1 MLPPRLRSAWRG
13 PATLPSGSPL
23 ALRAPHRSHASPASS
38 SHNAE
43 PPHAMQWHIAE
54 AQRLELHATLE
65 EAIALLRRALEEPSE
80 PRALAEVHFHLGRML
95 ALQRTATGGR
105 IDEAQA
111 HFEQAMALQPEWSVF
126 DSRLATPPGIN
137 RALSCFHEQ
146 PRSSR
151 AARACESD
159 VASVR
164 AVLAQHGYGASAVQR
179 LVQFAGPPTPGPF
192 YLRKRIDHRVAA
204 ALPAEP
210 ARRGLDVLVRLF
222 LLGVAVETSVVTE
235 LLGAGAVGAF
245 RRLGLVASLPTA
257 AAPSPAKEYLISY
270 VQLYPLSLAPA
281 LASAADAVRDRLAVH
296 SQPGAGQ
303 VCRRGH
309 HAKHDALRVL
319 ERLRLLLAADKG
331 VVPPG
336 GTDVCD
342 GDAISAWDLFVATDW
357 PPPVSCT
364 LAQEPVMYIGAD
376 SLGLVGLPRVVLAL
390 SRLSNDVGGTCRRHA
405 RRYEWISLGS
415 D

>member
-1 MLPPRLRSAWRG
+1 MPPPRLRSAWRG

-111 HFEQAMALQPEWSVF
+111 HFEQAMALQPDWSVF

-137 RALSCFHEQ
+137 RALSCFDEQ

-245 RRLGLVASLPTA
+245 RRLGLVASLPTD
-257 AAPSPAKEYLISY
+257 AAPSPAQEYLISY

-281 LASAADAVRDRLAVH
+281 LASAADAVRDRLQAVAVH
-296 SQPGAGQ
+296 PQPGAGQ
-303 VCRRGH
+303 VASPGQH
-309 HAKHDALRVL
+309 PNHDALRVV
-319 ERLRLLLAADKG
+319 ERLLLAADKG

-342 GDAISAWDLFVATDW
+342 GDDSEAMRGKQSLSASDLFVATDW

-376 SLGLVGLPRVVLAL
+376 SLGLVGLPFVVLAL
-390 SRLSNDVGGTCRRHA
+390 SCWRQLR
-405 RRYEWISLGS
+405 
-415 D
+415 

>member
-111 HFEQAMALQPEWSVF
+111 HFEQAMALQPDWSVF

-164 AVLAQHGYGASAVQR
+164 AVLAEHGYRACAVQG
-179 LVQFAGPPTPGPF
+179 LLQYAGPPTPGPF
-192 YLRKRIDHRVAA
+192 YLRKRIDHRLAA
-204 ALPAEP
+204 ALPAQP

-222 LLGVAVETSVVTE
+222 LLGVAVETTLVTE
-235 LLGAGAVGAF
+235 VLGAVAVGAF
-245 RRLGLVASLPTA
+245 RRLGLVASLPTHA
-257 AAPSPAKEYLISY
+257 DPSPAKKYLISY

-281 LASAADAVRDRLAVH
+281 LASAGDAARDCLGVDAQAGGGEVGCGGQDDDGKTATAV
-296 SQPGAGQ
+296 
-303 VCRRGH
+303 
-309 HAKHDALRVL
+309 LRVV
-319 ERLRLLLAADKG
+319 ERLVVAADKG
-331 VVPPG
+331 LVTAG
-336 GTDVCD
+336 GTEVCD
-342 GDAISAWDLFVATDW
+342 GDECEAMCGNKTLAATELVVATDW

-364 LAQEPVMYIGAD
+364 LHEEPVMYIGAD
-376 SLGLVGLPRVVLAL
+376 SLGLVGLPVVVLAL
-390 SRLSNDVGGTCRRHA
+390 SCWRHL
-405 RRYEWISLGS
+405 W
-415 D
+415 